1 MKKLYTPIVI
11 NKTEFKN
18 RVCMAPMGLGTTD
31 YVDGNV
37 TDRLI
42 DCYVQR
48 AKGGVGMIDIA
59 NIMYDPNQLDP
70 VNGPIL
76 TDDKYIPSLKKLTD
90 ALHEAG
96 SKVVAQ
102 LVHMGRYQFA
112 DFCGGE
118 AIAPSVTTSRYNGY
132 QVPRAMTTQE
142 VKDMVVYQ
150 LRQPSAQRER
160 ALTPSK
166 FRPTPAIC
174 TVSSGLP

>member
-59 NIMYDPNQLDP
+59 NIMYDPNHLDP

-76 TDDKYIPSLKKLTD
+76 TDDKYIPSPKKKC
-90 ALHEAG
+90 AR
-96 SKVVAQ
+96 
-102 LVHMGRYQFA
+102 MN
-112 DFCGGE
+112 
-118 AIAPSVTTSRYNGY
+118 TSSMNK
-132 QVPRAMTTQE
+132 MTISRVDRTSTKLGQ
-142 VKDMVVYQ
+142 
-150 LRQPSAQRER
+150 
-160 ALTPSK
+160 
-166 FRPTPAIC
+166 
-174 TVSSGLP
+174 

>member
-59 NIMYDPNQLDP
+59 NIMYDPNHLDP

-112 DFCGGE
+112 DFCGRFIG
-118 AIAPSVTTSRYNGY
+118 
-132 QVPRAMTTQE
+132 RAGFFLYM
-142 VKDMVVYQ
+142 
-150 LRQPSAQRER
+150 ER
-160 ALTPSK
+160 SYTL
-166 FRPTPAIC
+166 
-174 TVSSGLP
+174 